1 MTTLQKRIDALKAS
15 SADKMTPEIVE
26 ALKAGFQELN
36 ERQVLDKALQVGD
49 QAPAFVLPDSR
60 GVAVSSGKLLAA
72 GPLVIT
78 FYRGKW

>member
-1 MTTLQKRIDALKAS
+1 MTTLQTRLEALKAS
-15 SADKMTPEIVE
+15 TADKMTPEIAA
-26 ALKAGFQELN
+26 ALKEGFQELN

-60 GVAVSSGKLLAA
+60 GVEVKSEKLLAM